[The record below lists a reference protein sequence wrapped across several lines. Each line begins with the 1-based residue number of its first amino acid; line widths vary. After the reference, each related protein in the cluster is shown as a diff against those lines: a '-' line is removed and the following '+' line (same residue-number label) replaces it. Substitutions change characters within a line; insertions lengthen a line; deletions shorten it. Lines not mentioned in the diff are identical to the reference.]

1 MRKLDFI
8 NRNFRGIT
16 LKDSEVKK
24 IDYALIRELNSK
36 ILDQK
41 GKIQNAKL
49 KIIDLNKQL
58 TKIKGE

>member
-58 TKIKGE
+58 NKLKGE

>member
-16 LKDSEVKK
+16 LKDSEIKK
-24 IDYALIRELNSK
+24 IDHALIRELNSK

-41 GKIQNAKL
+41 GKIKNAKL
-49 KIIDLNKQL
+49 KIIELDQQL
-58 TKIKGE
+58 TKLKGE

>member
-1 MRKLDFI
+1 VRKLDFI

>member
-16 LKDSEVKK
+16 LKDSEIKK

-58 TKIKGE
+58 NKLKGE

>member
-1 MRKLDFI
+1 MTQYD
-8 NRNFRGIT
+8 FRGIT

-49 KIIDLNKQL
+49 KIIELNKQL